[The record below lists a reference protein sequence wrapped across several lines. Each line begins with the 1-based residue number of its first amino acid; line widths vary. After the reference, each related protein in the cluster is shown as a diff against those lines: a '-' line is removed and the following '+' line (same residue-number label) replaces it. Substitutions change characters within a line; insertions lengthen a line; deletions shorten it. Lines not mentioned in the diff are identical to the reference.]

1 MFNEKTYS
9 QKMDKTIEVFQ
20 KELTSL
26 RTGRANS
33 SMLDLVK
40 VDVYGQAMPLNQVS
54 SITTPDARTINIQ
67 VWDLNNVPLVD
78 TAIKKSELGLNPQID
93 GQLIRLPVPDLNE
106 ERRTEIKKLIKSMGE
121 KCKISIR
128 NIRREANDEL
138 KSLLKDKDLG
148 EDDEKKFVHNGYGLE
163 RKELMYNDFI
173 VIGPKNDPENLRL
186 KDNIKDWRQE
196 FFYEHAIIKNKEF
209 IPASEAL
216 VRKEIKYIFWPDF
229 NTEELYDLKNDPLE
243 ENNVVKSESYQELL
257 NQLRVQFKKLKSEAR

>member
-1 MFNEKTYS
+1 MFNNKTYS

-20 KELTSL
+20 RELTSL
-26 RTGRANS
+26 RTGRANA

-128 NIRREANDEL
+128 NIRREANDDL
-138 KSLLKDKDLG
+138 KNLVKNKQIS
-148 EDDEKKFVHNGYGLE
+148 EDDEKINEKIVQAFTDEHIKTIDTKVE
-163 RKELMYNDFI
+163 TKE
-173 VIGPKNDPENLRL
+173 
-186 KDNIKDWRQE
+186 
-196 FFYEHAIIKNKEF
+196 
-209 IPASEAL
+209 
-216 VRKEIKYIFWPDF
+216 KEIMTI
-229 NTEELYDLKNDPLE
+229 
-243 ENNVVKSESYQELL
+243 
-257 NQLRVQFKKLKSEAR
+257 

>member
-26 RTGRANS
+26 RTGRANA

-67 VWDLNNVPLVD
+67 VWDLSNVLLVD

-128 NIRREANDEL
+128 NIRREANDDL
-138 KSLLKDKDLG
+138 KSLVKDKEIS
-148 EDDEKKFVHNGYGLE
+148 EDDEKINEKLVQTFTDEHIKTIDIKVE
-163 RKELMYNDFI
+163 AKE
-173 VIGPKNDPENLRL
+173 
-186 KDNIKDWRQE
+186 
-196 FFYEHAIIKNKEF
+196 
-209 IPASEAL
+209 
-216 VRKEIKYIFWPDF
+216 KEIMTI
-229 NTEELYDLKNDPLE
+229 
-243 ENNVVKSESYQELL
+243 
-257 NQLRVQFKKLKSEAR
+257 

>member
-26 RTGRANS
+26 RTGRANA

-40 VDVYGQAMPLNQVS
+40 VEVYGQAMPLNQVS

-106 ERRTEIKKLIKSMGE
+106 ERRIEIKKLM
-121 KCKISIR
+121 
-128 NIRREANDEL
+128 
-138 KSLLKDKDLG
+138 
-148 EDDEKKFVHNGYGLE
+148 
-163 RKELMYNDFI
+163 
-173 VIGPKNDPENLRL
+173 KN
-186 KDNIKDWRQE
+186 
-196 FFYEHAIIKNKEF
+196 
-209 IPASEAL
+209 
-216 VRKEIKYIFWPDF
+216 
-229 NTEELYDLKNDPLE
+229 
-243 ENNVVKSESYQELL
+243 
-257 NQLRVQFKKLKSEAR
+257 